1 MEQGTCSAV
10 TNHPAVGAGHLS
22 VRRTHGRG
30 SYRWIINDSQWPPST
45 RRDPSSL
52 RIYSQKWQ
60 ERHRQSVT
68 FWSPRRKL
76 RPNDLV
82 EIIYMVGCCCR
93 YQDIIFVRKSLITS
107 PYWLRQRVS
116 TWRGWDPYS
125 NCLDPG
131 SWSDY
136 QSYGADHLS
145 KTGQLE
151 YYTRHACTL
160 FGMGGSNERT
170 SYITW
175 YVHSH
180 FKNIFVKRDIF

>member
-1 MEQGTCSAV
+1 MTANGRRRRVAI
-10 TNHPAVGAGHLS
+10 HLPS
-22 VRRTHGRG
+22 G
-30 SYRWIINDSQWPPST
+30 STARSDRND
-45 RRDPSSL
+45 
-52 RIYSQKWQ
+52 IGK
-60 ERHRQSVT
+60 SVT

-93 YQDIIFVRKSLITS
+93 YQDIIFIRKSLITS

-136 QSYGADHLS
+136 QSYGANHLS

-180 FKNIFVKRDIF
+180 FKIFL